1 MSIYDPKILKIC
13 VEKPLDVKYSIE
25 NIFEI
30 KKRNNKVYSNDQVL
44 QNIRN
49 GDKNSANKLRAAFIK
64 NKLWNQGSFINIF
77 FLEDGSN
84 VPRTSLEN
92 FKKEK
97 DIYGNP
103 LKIDPLQLIID
114 NYSVKDAVKK
124 IVNER
129 INPIVNLKFKFVDD
143 INSSDIRISFN
154 SEDGAWSF
162 VGTDS
167 IVEKKAATMNL

>member
-1 MSIYDPKILKIC
+1 MLEY
-13 VEKPLDVKYSIE
+13 VNPLETFVFDHTGDMYQVKTQGVDLCTTM
-25 NIFEI
+25 NHRMWI

-92 FKKEK
+92 FKNFFIK
-97 DIYGNP
+97 
-103 LKIDPLQLIID
+103 L
-114 NYSVKDAVKK
+114 
-124 IVNER
+124 
-129 INPIVNLKFKFVDD
+129 
-143 INSSDIRISFN
+143 
-154 SEDGAWSF
+154 
-162 VGTDS
+162 
-167 IVEKKAATMNL
+167 